1 MQCAALMNSNTR
13 EGGRHVQSV
22 QRARLS
28 EQVARVVFFICAIL
42 LVAVIIGVIV
52 FIGSKAFLVFGQGV
66 NIRGFFLGTFWD
78 PTGNADP
85 TGNGNPS
92 YGAGGLILGSVITTV
107 VAVIIVT
114 PLAIGT
120 AVFFTETDPRWLGR
134 SMPPLLAIFSGV
146 PFVRGGLL
154 GVLRIGSLCQ

>member
-1 MQCAALMNSNTR
+1 MNSNTR
-13 EGGRHVQSV
+13 EGGRPVQSV

-28 EQVARVVFFICAIL
+28 EQVDRVVVFIWAIL

-52 FIGSKAFLVFGQGV
+52 FIGSKAFLVFGQGA
-66 NIRGFFLGTFWD
+66 NIKGFFLGTFWD

-120 AVFFTETDPRWLGR
+120 AVFFHQSAPRLR
-134 SMPPLLAIFSGV
+134 VRLQQPPFRTFYRVSA
-146 PFVRGGLL
+146 RAGGFP
-154 GVLRIGSLCQ
+154 V

>member
-1 MQCAALMNSNTR
+1 MQVLDVVRYSHNSNTR
-13 EGGRHVQSV
+13 EGGRPVQSV

-92 YGAGGLILGSVITTV
+92 YGAGGPILGPVLPTV
-107 VAVIIVT
+107 AAVV
-114 PLAIGT
+114 L
-120 AVFFTETDPRWLGR
+120 V
-134 SMPPLLAIFSGV
+134 PPLPIAPAVLLPPRRPPCPP
-146 PFVRGGLL
+146 PFR
-154 GVLRIGSLCQ
+154 